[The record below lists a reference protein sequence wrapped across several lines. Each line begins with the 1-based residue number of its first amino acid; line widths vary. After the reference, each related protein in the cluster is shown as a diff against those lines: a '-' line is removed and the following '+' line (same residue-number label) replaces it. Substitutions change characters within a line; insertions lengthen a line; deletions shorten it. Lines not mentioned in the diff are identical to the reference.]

1 VTESDECDEWLDSGD
16 CEMSQGSFSGLLSLK
31 TAGCLV
37 GAVLVEVVFGTFV
50 TGI

>member
-1 VTESDECDEWLDSGD
+1 MTESDEYDGWLDSVD
-16 CEMSQGSFSGLLSLK
+16 CEMSQDSYSGLLSLK
-31 TAGCLV
+31 TGGCLV